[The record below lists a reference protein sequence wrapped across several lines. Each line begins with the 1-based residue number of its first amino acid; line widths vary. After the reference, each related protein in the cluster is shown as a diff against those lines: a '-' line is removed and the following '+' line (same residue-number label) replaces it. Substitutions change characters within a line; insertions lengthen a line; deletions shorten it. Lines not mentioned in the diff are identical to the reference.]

1 MTATFDFS
9 GHAVLVTGRTSGIGL
24 AIARA
29 FRDAGAQVAITGTRA
44 GPGDYDV
51 DLSGLAYQRADM
63 ADLEA
68 LPGLAASFPRLDVL
82 VNNAGTAVREDP
94 LSETAFERTIDINLN
109 SVYRLSHLFR
119 ERLKVGP
126 GSIVNIAS
134 MTSYFASPRVPG
146 YGASKAAVRS
156 WGEGLRGRL
165 RPHGIA
171 VNVICPGFVVSRITD
186 ANTFRMPLLM
196 EAGRA
201 AEIIMRGLERN
212 KGRIAFP
219 WPMYLTI
226 WILNALPASWS
237 DRLLAKLPDKG

>member
-9 GHAVLVTGRTSGIGL
+9 GHAVLVTGGTSGIGL

-146 YGASKAAVRS
+146 YGASKAAVLQLTKTLGALYAQDDIRVNAIAPGWIETGLTAAIKDVDAIS
-156 WGEGLRGRL
+156 RPIVERTPMGRWGLPEE
-165 RPHGIA
+165 IA
-171 VNVICPGFVVSRITD
+171 GTALFLACNDAAGFVTGV
-186 ANTFRMPLLM
+186 
-196 EAGRA
+196 
-201 AEIIMRGLERN
+201 
-212 KGRIAFP
+212 
-219 WPMYLTI
+219 TI
-226 WILNALPASWS
+226 PVDGGYSAL
-237 DRLLAKLPDKG
+237 

>member
-1 MTATFDFS
+1 MID
-9 GHAVLVTGRTSGIGL
+9 VVD
-24 AIARA
+24 
-29 FRDAGAQVAITGTRA
+29 RDAMRDLIGKWDADH
-44 GPGDYDV
+44 PV
-51 DLSGLAYQRADM
+51 DLVIANAGIAGGSHQSGT
-63 ADLEA
+63 
-68 LPGLAASFPRLDVL
+68 LDVVDEETVRDIFA
-82 VNNAGTAVREDP
+82 VNLAGVLNTVTP
-94 LSETAFERTIDINLN
+94 LIEPMIGRNRGQIAIMSSLAG
-109 SVYRLSHLFR
+109 FR
-119 ERLKVGP
+119 GLP
-126 GSIVNIAS
+126 SAPAYS
-134 MTSYFASPRVPG
+134 
-146 YGASKAAVRS
+146 ASKAAVRS